1 MKTIYDHNRL
11 IARFRP
17 VDMWVLLEKSGE
29 CGRAERLRR
38 ATSCL
43 PTLQGPDADRQSRF
57 DENERRLRL
66 GELVG
71 FTPAPQVLN
80 HGRHAFWHRLRPV
93 ASFWTREV
101 CVPLEELRE
110 GSSGNRVGRPMA
122 DLPVLQSSE
131 LHRQTSFC
139 QDTYGL

>member
-1 MKTIYDHNRL
+1 MKITYDHNRL

-29 CGRAERLRR
+29 CGRAERLGR

-43 PTLQGPDADRQSRF
+43 PTLQGPHADRQSRF
-57 DENERRLRL
+57 AENERRLRL
-66 GELVG
+66 AELVG

-80 HGRHAFWHRLRPV
+80 HGRHGFGHRLRLA
-93 ASFWTREV
+93 ASSWTLEV
-101 CVPLEELRE
+101 CVLLEELRE
-110 GSSGNRVGRPMA
+110 RSSGDRVGRPMA

-131 LHRQTSFC
+131 LHGQASFC
-139 QDTYGL
+139 QDPYGL